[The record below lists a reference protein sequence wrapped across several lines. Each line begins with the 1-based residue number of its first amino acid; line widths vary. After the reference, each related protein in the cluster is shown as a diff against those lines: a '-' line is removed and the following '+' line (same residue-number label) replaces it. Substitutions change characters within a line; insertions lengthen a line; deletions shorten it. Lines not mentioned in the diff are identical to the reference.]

1 MPAATAS
8 HDRGSSADPDDLDNL
23 LDYDEAVQDFWKDM
37 PEANGDNAN
46 ESNNAPEKDM
56 DEEVKVAK
64 SLVVDADALRSRD
77 VSETRCTSLGTSF
90 ANTEAYPKGIAREI
104 LPIV

>member
-1 MPAATAS
+1 MPAATTS
-8 HDRGSSADPDDLDNL
+8 HGRGSSAVPDDLDDL

-56 DEEVKVAK
+56 DEEVKVTKKRKPNPKLDQDRYGTAYH
-64 SLVVDADALRSRD
+64 ALFNP
-77 VSETRCTSLGTSF
+77 VS
-90 ANTEAYPKGIAREI
+90 
-104 LPIV
+104 